1 MEIFDRYAHFDV
13 HVIESIKIREAI
25 VDELNIS
32 TPIATFEGTLDQW
45 TEETK
50 DIMLQSPDIFG
61 VKIELPTKEI
71 PKKQELTRHEL
82 ENLHYG

>member
-1 MEIFDRYAHFDV
+1 M

-25 VDELNIS
+25 VDELNIA

-50 DIMLQSPDIFG
+50 DVMLQSPDQFG
-61 VKIELPTKEI
+61 VKIELPTKDM
-71 PKKQELTRHEL
+71 PKKVELTRTEL
-82 ENLHYG
+82 EDLHHGQISAIE